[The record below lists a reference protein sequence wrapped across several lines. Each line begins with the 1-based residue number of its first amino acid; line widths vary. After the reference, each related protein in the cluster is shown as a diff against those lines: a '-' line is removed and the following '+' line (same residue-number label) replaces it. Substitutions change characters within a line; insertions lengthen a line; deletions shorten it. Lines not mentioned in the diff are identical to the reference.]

1 MNVTW
6 DPRWVKQQ
14 LLNRWLSGTDTASS
28 AAGRLAA
35 GWTSYISETA
45 GLEPF
50 ALLLARLQAESA
62 AGALTNTET
71 WLYRGGPDLL
81 GAYAYMSSAAPSG
94 AGKKTASDTAPG
106 NGLIPAPSGGE
117 DPSAFDGLILEAAAR
132 HGVAPGLIKAVIRA
146 ESSFRPDAVSPA
158 GAKGLMQ
165 LMDETAKW
173 LGVRDPFDPGQN
185 IDGGTRYLSWLLRKY
200 DGNVMSALAAYN
212 AGPGLVDRLGLTT
225 DDEVAARWS
234 ELPAET
240 RNYIGKVLRYAVA
253 V

>member
-6 DPRWVKQQ
+6 DPRWVKQL
-14 LLNRWLSGTDTASS
+14 LLNRWLSGTDTAAS
-28 AAGRLAA
+28 AAGHLVA
-35 GWTSYISETA
+35 GWTSAISEAA
-45 GLEPF
+45 GMEPF

-62 AGALTNTET
+62 AGAFAKTET
-71 WLYRGGPDLL
+71 WLSRGGPALQ
-81 GAYAYMSSAAPSG
+81 GAYAFTAAAAPSG
-94 AGKKTASDTAPG
+94 AGTNAASAGAPG
-106 NGLIPAPSGGE
+106 NGPIPAASDGT
-117 DPSAFDGLILEAAAR
+117 DPSAFDALILEAAAR

-165 LMDETAKW
+165 LMDETAQW
-173 LGVRDPFDPGQN
+173 LGVRDPFDPRQN

-234 ELPAET
+234 ELPEET
-240 RNYIGKVLRYAVA
+240 RTYIGNVLRHAASV
-253 V
+253 